1 VWPAAK
7 SGLNRKLDYS
17 AGGAILGR
25 MTKFGAAS
33 PLFYA
38 LLIFACDPGSEHPPA
53 ATGGAPAT
61 GTGGSA
67 GPASGGT
74 RPAGGSAA
82 AGASTG
88 GSAMA
93 GTSPGSGGGGQTSAS
108 GGTATSGGSSPTS
121 GGTPPLGGGGG
132 ANPQGGN
139 GAGTAG
145 TSAGGS
151 GAACAG
157 ALFCDDFEAHE
168 SGKAPGAEWTARV
181 SAGAVSVD
189 GTQHHSG
196 AKAVKF
202 TTEGKAGTKTAFIR
216 LKSDGVFPAPGNAF
230 YGRMMYFL
238 EAAPTA
244 AVHWTILQATGTVP
258 GQNYRA
264 QYRYGGQ
271 HPVMQES
278 MFVGSQLMAN
288 YETPDSYSGT
298 GPSTDCWQH
307 ANQTVLPVGKWTCVE
322 WQFDGPKNQLRFW
335 LDAQPVESL
344 SVNGTGQGCVGQAE
358 SYVWTAPD
366 FAELEIGWESYQEDG
381 ARTAYIDDLVI
392 SSEPI
397 GCPP

>member
-1 VWPAAK
+1 
-7 SGLNRKLDYS
+7 
-17 AGGAILGR
+17 
-25 MTKFGAAS
+25 MMKFGAAS
-33 PLFYA
+33 PLFCT

-67 GPASGGT
+67 SPATGGT
-74 RPAGGSAA
+74 RPTGGSSAG
-82 AGASTG
+82 GASTG

-93 GTSPGSGGGGQTSAS
+93 GTSPGSGAGGQANAS
-108 GGTATSGGSSPTS
+108 GGTAAAGGSGAGT
-121 GGTPPLGGGGG
+121 GGTPAQGGGG
-132 ANPQGGN
+132 AAPQGG

-145 TSAGGS
+145 TSGGS
-151 GAACAG
+151 GDACAG

-238 EAAPTA
+238 EAAPTGD
-244 AVHWTILQATGTVP
+244 VHWTILQATGTVP
-258 GQNYRA
+258 GQSYRA

-271 HPVMQES
+271 HPIMQEG
-278 MFVGSQLMAN
+278 MFVGSQLMGN

-322 WQFDGPKNQLRFW
+322 WRFDGPNNQLRFW
-335 LDAQPVESL
+335 LDGQPIESL
-344 SVNGTGQGCVGQAE
+344 SVNGTGQGCVSQAE
-358 SYVWTAPD
+358 GYVWAAPD

-381 ARTAYIDDLVI
+381 ARTAYIDDLVV
-392 SSEPI
+392 SSTPI

>member
-1 VWPAAK
+1 
-7 SGLNRKLDYS
+7 
-17 AGGAILGR
+17 

-33 PLFYA
+33 PLLST
-38 LLIFACDPGSEHPPA
+38 LLILACDPGSEHPPA

-67 GPASGGT
+67 APASGGM
-74 RPAGGSAA
+74 RPAGGSAG
-82 AGASTG
+82 AGVSTG
-88 GSAMA
+88 GSATA
-93 GTSPGSGGGGQTSAS
+93 GTSPGSGGGGQPGSSGGS
-108 GGTATSGGSSPTS
+108 GGTGTGGGSNPST
-121 GGTPPLGGGGG
+121 GGASAQGGG
-132 ANPQGGN
+132 AGEGPQGGS

-145 TSAGGS
+145 TSGGGS
-151 GAACAG
+151 GNVCAG

-168 SGKAPGAEWTARV
+168 SGKAPGAMWTARV

-189 GTQHHSG
+189 GTQHYSG
-196 AKAVKF
+196 TKAVKF
-202 TTEGKAGTKTAFIR
+202 TTEGAAGTKTAFIR
-216 LKSDGVFPAPGNAF
+216 LKSDSVFPAAGNAF

-238 EAAPTA
+238 EAAPTS

-271 HPVMQES
+271 HPVMQEG

-307 ANQTVLPVGKWTCVE
+307 ANQTVLPTGKWTCLE
-322 WQFDGPKNQLRFW
+322 WQFDGPQNQLRFW

-344 SVNGTGQGCVGQAE
+344 SVTGTGQGCVSQSEG
-358 SYVWTAPD
+358 YVWAAPD

-381 ARTAYIDDLVI
+381 ARTAYIDDLVV
-392 SSEPI
+392 SSAPI

>member
-1 VWPAAK
+1 
-7 SGLNRKLDYS
+7 
-17 AGGAILGR
+17 
-25 MTKFGAAS
+25 
-33 PLFYA
+33 
-38 LLIFACDPGSEHPPA
+38 
-53 ATGGAPAT
+53 
-61 GTGGSA
+61 
-67 GPASGGT
+67 
-74 RPAGGSAA
+74 
-82 AGASTG
+82 
-88 GSAMA
+88 
-93 GTSPGSGGGGQTSAS
+93 
-108 GGTATSGGSSPTS
+108 
-121 GGTPPLGGGGG
+121 
-132 ANPQGGN
+132 
-139 GAGTAG
+139 
-145 TSAGGS
+145 
-151 GAACAG
+151 
-157 ALFCDDFEAHE
+157 
-168 SGKAPGAEWTARV
+168 
-181 SAGAVSVD
+181 VD
-189 GTQHHSG
+189 GTQHYSG

-216 LKSDGVFPAPGNAF
+216 LKSDGVFPSPGNAF

-258 GQNYRA
+258 GQAYRA

-271 HPVMQES
+271 HPVMQEG

-307 ANQTVLPVGKWTCVE
+307 ANQTVLPAGKWTCIE

-335 LDAQPVESL
+335 LDEQPVESL

-358 SYVWTAPD
+358 GYVWTAPD

-392 SSEPI
+392 SSAPI